1 MGEGGVREEWG
12 SFPLEDLWTS
22 QRPNNG
28 ATRVRYC
35 AGIRPFCGQLRLMP
49 GAR

>member
-1 MGEGGVREEWG
+1 MGEGGAGGERD
-12 SFPLEDLWTS
+12 SFPVEDLWMS